1 MRKLLVLI
9 FALAACSSS
18 QSGPSPS
25 PGPETIS
32 GSSVTGATSSKA
44 AVEQFLAAVRARD
57 LQAIS
62 VIWGTEKGPAR
73 DQLERTELEKR
84 EIIMQDCLVHDRFRI
99 VDETAGEG
107 GQRVFRVELTKGNV
121 SATPRFYT
129 VLGPENRWYVL
140 EAEIA
145 ATRELCN
152 LPGNE

>member
-1 MRKLLVLI
+1 MKKLLVLM

-25 PGPETIS
+25 PSPDASG
-32 GSSVTGATSSKA
+32 GSSMTGATSSRG

-84 EIIMQDCLVHDRFRI
+84 EIIMQDCLVHDQFRI
-99 VDETAGEG
+99 LDETTGEG
-107 GQRVFRVELTKGNV
+107 GQRVFRVELTKGAV

-140 EAEIA
+140 EAEINA
-145 ATRELCN
+145 ARALCN
-152 LPGNE
+152 LP